1 MAMGGGSLILIVV
14 ALLFGRGDIAQLIG
28 QSASQGQSV
37 QTSEVPVQVSPES
50 QKHFEFVSF
59 LMDHQ
64 QSTWA
69 KIFAKE
75 GARYQSAKLVVFSE
89 NVRSACGVQSSGVGP
104 FYCPGDQ
111 QAYIDL
117 SFFRELANLGGPGDF
132 AQAYV
137 LAHELGHHLQT
148 ITGISA
154 KVHKLK
160 QRDRRNANEYS
171 IRQELQADCYAG
183 VWGYWAGQDG
193 LLEMGDVEEGLR
205 AAAAIGDDALQRR
218 STGTVR
224 PEAWTHGSS
233 EQRMEWFMRGQKSGD
248 MHACDTFQ

>member
-28 QSASQGQSV
+28 QSASQSQPA
-37 QTSEVPVQVSPES
+37 QTSDVPFHGSAED

-59 LMDHQ
+59 QLDHQ
-64 QSTWA
+64 QQIWT
-69 KIFAKE
+69 KLFAEE
-75 GARYQSAKLVVFSE
+75 GARYPKANLVVFAE
-89 NVRSACGVQSSGVGP
+89 TVQSACGMQSSGVGP

-111 QAYIDL
+111 KAYIDL
-117 SFFRELANLGGPGDF
+117 SFFKELANLGGPGDF

-137 LAHELGHHLQT
+137 LAHEIGHHIQK
-148 ITGISA
+148 ITGVSE
-154 KVHKLK
+154 KVHMLK

-183 VWGYWAGQDG
+183 VWGYWANQDG
-193 LLEMGDVEEGLR
+193 LLEMGDVQEGMR

-218 STGTVR
+218 STGTVQ

-233 EQRMEWFMRGQKSGD
+233 EQRVEWFMRGQKSGD